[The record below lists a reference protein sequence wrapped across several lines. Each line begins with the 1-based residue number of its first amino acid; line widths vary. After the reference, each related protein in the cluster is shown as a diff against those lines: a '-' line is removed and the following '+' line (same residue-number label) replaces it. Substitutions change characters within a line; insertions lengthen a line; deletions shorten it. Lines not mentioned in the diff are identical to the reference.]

1 MCGIF
6 GYISKFLL
14 TENVI
19 NTHGISRGFNKIRDR
34 GPNNTQHCLIDN
46 IYLGFHRLA
55 INDLSENGNQPMQ
68 LNNYFLV
75 CNGEIFNYKKL
86 KEEFNFEFRSN
97 SDCEIILHL
106 YDYFVKENRKDIFNI
121 ICNLLDGE
129 FAFILYDG
137 NKQKTYIARD
147 PYGVRPLFFGRSEFG
162 DYVFSSE
169 LKGMC
174 NLVESAN
181 QFYPGKYMVL
191 KNNNI
196 DNLLKNKNII
206 CYSTKYH
213 NIDTNMIDNSKHIED
228 NIIEEINSVF
238 KEAVYKRMMSD
249 REICSLLS
257 GGLDSSLVSA
267 LLSKKLGPN
276 KLKTFSIG
284 LKGSP
289 DLEYAKNVAEHIK
302 SIHHSIEIEEEEFLN
317 YIEEVIYKIES
328 YDITTVR
335 ASVGNYLVGKYIKEN
350 SNCKVVFNGDFS
362 DEVAGG
368 YRYFKNTSNPDMFHN
383 ECVRLLDN
391 IHYYDCLRSD
401 RSISTHGLECRV
413 PFADKDFVNYYM
425 SIDSKLRMSDK
436 RIEKYLIRKAFEK
449 ENLLPE
455 EVLWRK
461 KEAFSDGVT
470 SETRSWHKIIEEF
483 VDKKIS
489 DNDFNTLQNNFSF
502 NKPLTK
508 EALYYRIIFERTYNK
523 FENIIPYFWMPKW
536 CGDVSDPSAREIKL
550 RMID

>member
-55 INDLSENGNQPMQ
+55 INDLSENGNQPMK

-181 QFYPGKYMVL
+181 QFNPGKYMVL

-267 LLSKKLGPN
+267 ILSKKLGPN

-368 YRYFKNTSNPDMFHN
+368 YRYFKNTSNPEMFHN
-383 ECVRLLDN
+383 ECVRLLEN

-425 SIDSKLRMSDK
+425 SIDSRLRMSDK

-449 ENLLPE
+449 EELLPE

-489 DNDFNTLQNNFSF
+489 DNDFKTLQNNFSF

-550 RMID
+550 RIID

>member
-86 KEEFNFEFRSN
+86 KEEFNFEFKSN

-181 QFYPGKYMVL
+181 QFNPGKYMVL

-267 LLSKKLGPN
+267 ILSKKLGPN

>member
-19 NTHGISRGFNKIRDR
+19 KTHGISRGFNKIRDR

-106 YDYFVKENRKDIFNI
+106 YDYYVKENRKDIFNI

-181 QFYPGKYMVL
+181 QFNPGKYMVL

-196 DNLLKNKNII
+196 DNILKNKNII

-267 LLSKKLGPN
+267 ILSKKLGPN

-383 ECVRLLDN
+383 ECVRLLEN

-489 DNDFNTLQNNFSF
+489 DNDFKTLQNNFSF

>member
-206 CYSTKYH
+206 CYSIKYH

-267 LLSKKLGPN
+267 ILSKKLGPN

-383 ECVRLLDN
+383 ECVRLLEN

-489 DNDFNTLQNNFSF
+489 DNDFKTLQNNFSF

>member
-19 NTHGISRGFNKIRDR
+19 KTHGISRGFNKIRDR

-106 YDYFVKENRKDIFNI
+106 YDYYVKENRKDIFNI

-181 QFYPGKYMVL
+181 QFNPGKYMVL

-196 DNLLKNKNII
+196 DNILKNKNII

-213 NIDTNMIDNSKHIED
+213 NIDTNMIENSKHIED

-267 LLSKKLGPN
+267 ILSKKLGPN

-383 ECVRLLDN
+383 ECVRLLEN

-449 ENLLPE
+449 EELLPE
-455 EVLWRK
+455 DVLWRK

-489 DNDFNTLQNNFSF
+489 DNDFKTLQNNFSF

>member
-6 GYISKFLL
+6 CYISKFLL

-19 NTHGISRGFNKIRDR
+19 KTHGISRGFNKIRDR

-181 QFYPGKYMVL
+181 QFNPGKYMVL

-196 DNLLKNKNII
+196 DNILKNKNII

-213 NIDTNMIDNSKHIED
+213 SINTNMIENSKHIED
-228 NIIEEINSVF
+228 NIIKEINSVF

-267 LLSKKLGPN
+267 ILSKKLGPN

-368 YRYFKNTSNPDMFHN
+368 YRYFKNTSNLDMFHN
-383 ECVRLLDN
+383 ECVRLLEN

-449 ENLLPE
+449 EELLPE
-455 EVLWRK
+455 DVLWRK

-489 DNDFNTLQNNFSF
+489 DNDFKTLQNNFSF

>member
-181 QFYPGKYMVL
+181 QFNPGKYMVL

-267 LLSKKLGPN
+267 ILSKKLGPN

-368 YRYFKNTSNPDMFHN
+368 YRYFKNTSNPEMFHN
-383 ECVRLLDN
+383 ECVRLLEN

-449 ENLLPE
+449 EGLLPE

-489 DNDFNTLQNNFSF
+489 DNDFKTLQNNFSF

-550 RMID
+550 RIID

>member
-206 CYSTKYH
+206 CYSIKYH

-383 ECVRLLDN
+383 ECVRLLEN

-489 DNDFNTLQNNFSF
+489 DNDFKTLQNNFSF

>member
-181 QFYPGKYMVL
+181 QFNPGKYMVL

-196 DNLLKNKNII
+196 DNILKNKNII

-267 LLSKKLGPN
+267 ILSQKLGPN

-383 ECVRLLDN
+383 ECVRLLEN

-425 SIDSKLRMSDK
+425 SIDSRLRMSDK

-449 ENLLPE
+449 EELLPE
-455 EVLWRK
+455 DVLWRK

-489 DNDFNTLQNNFSF
+489 DNDFKTLQNNFSF

>member
-181 QFYPGKYMVL
+181 QFNPGKYMVL

-267 LLSKKLGPN
+267 ILSKKLGPN

-383 ECVRLLDN
+383 ECVRLLEN

-489 DNDFNTLQNNFSF
+489 DNDFKTLQNNFSF

>member
-86 KEEFNFEFRSN
+86 KEEFNFKFRSN

-181 QFYPGKYMVL
+181 QFNPGKYMVL

-267 LLSKKLGPN
+267 ILSKKLGPN

-383 ECVRLLDN
+383 ECVRLLEN

-449 ENLLPE
+449 EGLLPE

-489 DNDFNTLQNNFSF
+489 DNDFKTLQNNFSF

>member
-19 NTHGISRGFNKIRDR
+19 KTHGISRGFNKIRDR

-106 YDYFVKENRKDIFNI
+106 YDYYVKENRKDIFNI

-181 QFYPGKYMVL
+181 QFNPGKYMVL

-196 DNLLKNKNII
+196 DNILKNKNII

-213 NIDTNMIDNSKHIED
+213 NIDTNMIENSKHIED

-267 LLSKKLGPN
+267 ILSKKLGPN

-383 ECVRLLDN
+383 ECVRLLEN

-413 PFADKDFVNYYM
+413 PFADKYFVNYYM

-449 ENLLPE
+449 EELLPE
-455 EVLWRK
+455 DVLWRK

-489 DNDFNTLQNNFSF
+489 DNDFKTLQNNFSF

>member
-181 QFYPGKYMVL
+181 QFNPGKYMVL

-267 LLSKKLGPN
+267 ILSKKLGPN

-383 ECVRLLDN
+383 ECVRLLEN

-449 ENLLPE
+449 EGLLPE

-489 DNDFNTLQNNFSF
+489 DNDFKTLQNNFSF

>member
-1 MCGIF
+1 
-6 GYISKFLL
+6 
-14 TENVI
+14 
-19 NTHGISRGFNKIRDR
+19 
-34 GPNNTQHCLIDN
+34 
-46 IYLGFHRLA
+46 
-55 INDLSENGNQPMQ
+55 
-68 LNNYFLV
+68 
-75 CNGEIFNYKKL
+75 
-86 KEEFNFEFRSN
+86 
-97 SDCEIILHL
+97 
-106 YDYFVKENRKDIFNI
+106 
-121 ICNLLDGE
+121 
-129 FAFILYDG
+129 
-137 NKQKTYIARD
+137 
-147 PYGVRPLFFGRSEFG
+147 
-162 DYVFSSE
+162 
-169 LKGMC
+169 
-174 NLVESAN
+174 
-181 QFYPGKYMVL
+181 
-191 KNNNI
+191 
-196 DNLLKNKNII
+196 
-206 CYSTKYH
+206 
-213 NIDTNMIDNSKHIED
+213 
-228 NIIEEINSVF
+228 
-238 KEAVYKRMMSD
+238 MMSD

-267 LLSKKLGPN
+267 ILSKKLGPN

-368 YRYFKNTSNPDMFHN
+368 YRYFKNTSNPEMFHN
-383 ECVRLLDN
+383 ECVRLLEN

-449 ENLLPE
+449 EGLLPE

-489 DNDFNTLQNNFSF
+489 DNDFKTLQNNFSF

-550 RMID
+550 RIID

>member
-19 NTHGISRGFNKIRDR
+19 KTHGISRGFNKIRDR

-106 YDYFVKENRKDIFNI
+106 YDYYVKENRKDIFNI

-181 QFYPGKYMVL
+181 QFNPGKYMVL

-196 DNLLKNKNII
+196 DNILKNKNII
-206 CYSTKYH
+206 CYSMKYH
-213 NIDTNMIDNSKHIED
+213 SINTNMIENSKHIED
-228 NIIEEINSVF
+228 NIIKEINSVF

-267 LLSKKLGPN
+267 ILSKKLGPN

-383 ECVRLLDN
+383 ECVRLLEN

-449 ENLLPE
+449 EELLPE
-455 EVLWRK
+455 DVLWRK

-489 DNDFNTLQNNFSF
+489 DNDFKTLQNNFSF

>member
-267 LLSKKLGPN
+267 ILSKQLGPN

-425 SIDSKLRMSDK
+425 SIDSRLRMSDK

>member
-181 QFYPGKYMVL
+181 QFNPGKYMVL

-267 LLSKKLGPN
+267 ILSKQLGPN

-383 ECVRLLDN
+383 ECVRLLEN

-489 DNDFNTLQNNFSF
+489 DNDFKTLQNNFSF

>member
-19 NTHGISRGFNKIRDR
+19 KTHGISRGFNKIRDR

-106 YDYFVKENRKDIFNI
+106 YDYYVKENRKDIFNI

-181 QFYPGKYMVL
+181 QFNPGKYMVL

-196 DNLLKNKNII
+196 DNILKNKNII

-213 NIDTNMIDNSKHIED
+213 NIDTNMIENSKHIED

-267 LLSKKLGPN
+267 ILSKKLGPN

-383 ECVRLLDN
+383 ECVRLLEN

-449 ENLLPE
+449 EELLPE
-455 EVLWRK
+455 DVLWRK

-470 SETRSWHKIIEEF
+470 SDTRSWHKIIEEF

-489 DNDFNTLQNNFSF
+489 DNDFKTLQNNFSF

>member
-162 DYVFSSE
+162 DYVFCSE
-169 LKGMC
+169 LKGMS

-181 QFYPGKYMVL
+181 QFNPGKYMVL

-267 LLSKKLGPN
+267 ILSKKLGPN

-383 ECVRLLDN
+383 ECVRLLEN

>member
-181 QFYPGKYMVL
+181 QFNPGKYMVL

-196 DNLLKNKNII
+196 DNILKNKNII

-213 NIDTNMIDNSKHIED
+213 NIDTNMIENSKHIED

-267 LLSKKLGPN
+267 ILSQKLGPN

-383 ECVRLLDN
+383 ECVRLLEN

-449 ENLLPE
+449 EELLPE
-455 EVLWRK
+455 DVLWRK

-489 DNDFNTLQNNFSF
+489 DNDFKTLQNNFSF

>member
-86 KEEFNFEFRSN
+86 KEEFNFEFKSN

-181 QFYPGKYMVL
+181 QFNPGKYMVL

-267 LLSKKLGPN
+267 ILSKKLGPN

-383 ECVRLLDN
+383 ECVRLLEN

-489 DNDFNTLQNNFSF
+489 DNDFKTLQNNFSF

>member
-181 QFYPGKYMVL
+181 QFNPGKYMVL

-267 LLSKKLGPN
+267 ILSKKLGPN

-489 DNDFNTLQNNFSF
+489 DNDFKTLQNNFSF

>member
-106 YDYFVKENRKDIFNI
+106 YDYFVKENRKDILNI

-181 QFYPGKYMVL
+181 QFNPGKYMVL

-213 NIDTNMIDNSKHIED
+213 NIDTNMIENSKHIED

-267 LLSKKLGPN
+267 ILSKKLGPN

-383 ECVRLLDN
+383 ECVRLLEN

-449 ENLLPE
+449 EELLPE
-455 EVLWRK
+455 DVLWRK

-489 DNDFNTLQNNFSF
+489 DNDFKTLQNNFSF